1 MVVLVV
7 SAAAVISLSL
17 GRRGAQSPG
26 SSQEK
31 AWIIASPPH
40 PKDNQTGL
48 KETIHVNHRVWHL
61 VHNE

>member
-26 SSQEK
+26 RSQEK

-40 PKDNQTGL
+40 TQKIAKQD
-48 KETIHVNHRVWHL
+48 
-61 VHNE
+61 

>member
-17 GRRGAQSPG
+17 GKRGAQSPG
-26 SSQEK
+26 RSQEK
-31 AWIIASPPH
+31 AWIIASPRH

-48 KETIHVNHRVWHL
+48 KDNSRRSHSLAPR
-61 VHNE
+61 